1 MPESGP
7 AWEIIF
13 ERQAEK
19 MLRRLPTD
27 LLHRIDQAVM
37 GLAQDPRPAGCRKL
51 RGYQDLYRL
60 RVGDWRI
67 IYAVKDDRLIVLV
80 LEIAPRGEVYRNR

>member
-13 ERQAEK
+13 ERQAER

-27 LLHRIDQAVM
+27 LLYRIDQAVM
-37 GLAQDPRPAGCRKL
+37 GLAQDPRPPGCKKL

-60 RVGDWRI
+60 RVEDWRI
-67 IYAVKDDRLIVLV
+67 IYAVRDARLIVLI
-80 LEIAPRGEVYRNR
+80 LEIAPRGEAYRNR